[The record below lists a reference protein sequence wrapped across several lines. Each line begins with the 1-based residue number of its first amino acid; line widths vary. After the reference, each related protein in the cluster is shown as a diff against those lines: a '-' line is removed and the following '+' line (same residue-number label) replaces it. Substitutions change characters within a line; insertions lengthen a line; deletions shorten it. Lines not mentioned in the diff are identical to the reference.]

1 MTTNIS
7 EANFTEIRN
16 QIKEFFKTKPE
27 FTGYNFDGTASGV
40 LIDILAYTAFYKNV
54 HTNLAF
60 NEVFLDTANQRQ
72 SIVSRAKE
80 LGYLPRSMSGAKATV
95 RLSFTVTGNPSQYI
109 LPKNTRF
116 SSTINGLTYTFVTP
130 VEYIFD
136 NVSNV
141 FTKNIEIVQGV
152 LTNFEYTVNSNDL
165 SQRFI
170 VPNKSVDLDY
180 LSVSKKNSSSDT
192 DYFNV
197 VRANDLDLVDISGDT
212 ELYLLTEDY
221 DGYYKLHFGDGAIGK
236 ELVNNNVIRIDY
248 LITDGLEANG
258 ARTFSLSSNLSG
270 VGGISILT
278 IDAAAGGNDK
288 ETEEAIKFNAPLYFQ
303 AQGRAVTENDYKSIM
318 LNRYSNIE
326 DIQVWGGE
334 KNDPPYF
341 GKVYIAVKPLND
353 ILLSPTQ
360 KSAIATDILS
370 RYNVVGIRPEV
381 VDPEYIYVYVDTAIT
396 YNANIAAR
404 SGNTQLE
411 NGVVEAIENFFDTT
425 TNKFGV
431 PLYYSKLVA
440 AIDSSSPVIKNSI
453 TNLKLERRKQI
464 IDGISTRYTFNFNN
478 AIAPNSLETV
488 EIEIDSQN
496 YYIKDV
502 PTGSAPFVSGTLK
515 ICRMDGLSE
524 ITLNANAGTINYN
537 TGLVILDNVRIDDIP
552 SDTVNKVL
560 WVRVSQGNFVDPDT
574 TKIVTDYN
582 VYTNGRQDIV
592 ALQDITVTIVADNA

>member
-7 EANFTEIRN
+7 EANFNAIRQ
-16 QIKEFFKTKPE
+16 QIKEYFKTKPE
-27 FTGYNFDGTASGV
+27 FTGYNFDGSASGV

-60 NEVFLDTANQRQ
+60 NEVFLDSANQRQ

-80 LGYLPRSMSGAKATV
+80 LGYLPRSKTCTKATI
-95 RLSFTVTGNPSQYI
+95 RLSFTATGNPSQYI

-116 SSTINGLTYTFVTP
+116 SSTLNGVTYTFVTP

-136 NVSNV
+136 NVANV

-152 LTNFEYTVNSNDL
+152 LTNFEYVVNSNDL

-170 VPNKSVDLDY
+170 VPSKSVDLDY

-192 DYFNV
+192 TYFNM

-212 ELYLLTEDY
+212 ELYLITEDY

-236 ELVNNNVIRIDY
+236 AIENNNVIRLDY

-258 ARTFSLSSNLSG
+258 ARTFSLTSNLSG

-278 IDAAAGGNDK
+278 IDSAIGGNDQ
-288 ETEEAIKFNAPLYFQ
+288 ETNEAIKFNAPLYFE

-318 LNRYSNIE
+318 LNRYGNIE

-360 KSAIATDILS
+360 KSAIANDILT
-370 RYNVVGIRPEV
+370 RYNVIGIRPEV
-381 VDPEYIYVYVDTAIT
+381 VDPEYIYVYVDTAVS

-411 NGVVEAIENFFDTT
+411 NGVVEAIENFFDNT

-440 AIDSSSPVIKNSI
+440 AIDNSSPVIKNSI

-464 IDGISTRYTFNFNN
+464 VDGISTRYVFNFNN
-478 AIAPNSLETV
+478 AIAPNSLEAV

-496 YYIKDV
+496 YMIKDV
-502 PTGSAPFVSGTLK
+502 PTGTAPFTEGTLT
-515 ICRMDGLSE
+515 IYRMDGSNE
-524 ITLNANAGTINYN
+524 VILNSNAGTVNYN

-552 SDTVNKVL
+552 SDTVNKLL
-560 WVRVSQGNFVDPDT
+560 WIKVSQGNFVDPDS

-582 VYTNGRQDIV
+582 VYPNGRQDIV
-592 ALQDITVTIVADNA
+592 SLESITVTLVADNA